1 MSENPRVS
9 TRRVYTGRVINL
21 DIDTVRFPNGSIGEL
36 EMIRHPGASAVV
48 PFVSDPAGDDPQVLL
63 IRQYRHL
70 QGEVSWELPGG
81 GAQPGEDPL
90 AAAQRELREEGGYRA
105 ERLEFLTR
113 FYPSN
118 AYLDEVAYCYAAYG
132 LTHDPLPADD
142 DEFIERRVVP
152 LEEAIRMAIGGE
164 ITESVSKMTLLQYVA
179 RPPERS

>member
-1 MSENPRVS
+1 MNAAWRRLSS
-9 TRRVYTGRVINL
+9 AALYTRGKLTLREDAWRLPDGQEVIYPVL
-21 DIDTVRFPNGSIGEL
+21 AVGVTVGVL
-36 EMIRHPGASAVV
+36 
-48 PFVSDPAGDDPQVLL
+48 PFVEPARVLL

-118 AYLDEVAYCYAAYG
+118 AYLDEIAYCYAAYG
-132 LTHDPLPADD
+132 LTPDPLPADD
-142 DEFIERRVVP
+142 DEFIERRVVA
-152 LEEAIRMAIGGE
+152 LDEAIRMAIGGE

>member
-1 MSENPRVS
+1 
-9 TRRVYTGRVINL
+9 
-21 DIDTVRFPNGSIGEL
+21 
-36 EMIRHPGASAVV
+36 
-48 PFVSDPAGDDPQVLL
+48 VLL

-70 QGEVSWELPGG
+70 LGEDSWELPGG

-132 LTHDPLPADD
+132 LTPDPLPADH
-142 DEFIERRVVP
+142 DEFLGRRVVP
-152 LEEAIRMAIGGE
+152 LEEAIRMAIDGQ
-164 ITESVSKMTLLQYVA
+164 ISESVSKVTLLQYVA